1 MRQHASFLLN
11 GSKVQILF
19 FESTERNDDS
29 IDETENDAACH
40 VGKHRCFTLY
50 DGGQC
55 ASTHDFHEGWYHTG
69 WDIFGPGNKA
79 TYILASAYG
88 VVDSITNEHN
98 MGNCVIIRHK
108 VVVNSKGATGTLYTL
123 YAHLASTTVKV
134 GQSVAGGD
142 IIGVMG
148 KTGNDAYPIHLHFE
162 VKTVGVT
169 GDSSNPS
176 AYWGYTPHEAQNY
189 GYVDPD
195 FVVGH
200 WYAIK

>member
-1 MRQHASFLLN
+1 MIRSMRQKMMQLVMLASIGVLHFMMEGN
-11 GSKVQILF
+11 AQAQTGQYFRFPSFGGGVAHGF
-19 FESTERNDDS
+19 ND
-29 IDETENDAACH
+29 
-40 VGKHRCFTLY
+40 
-50 DGGQC
+50 
-55 ASTHDFHEGWYHTG
+55 THDFHEGWYHTG

-108 VVVNSKGATGTLYTL
+108 VVVNSKGATGTFYTL

-162 VKTVGVT
+162 VKTMGVT